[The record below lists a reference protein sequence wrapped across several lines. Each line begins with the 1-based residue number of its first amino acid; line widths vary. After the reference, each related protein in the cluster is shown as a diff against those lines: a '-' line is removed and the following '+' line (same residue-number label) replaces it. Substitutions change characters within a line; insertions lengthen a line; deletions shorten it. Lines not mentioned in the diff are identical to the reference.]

1 MIWNY
6 AVQIL
11 YNPILAL
18 VKSSVLVFLLR
29 IFGKKDGVRTVIIV
43 LNTLNLMQ
51 MVAIFFAVLFQCW
64 PIAFNWDPT
73 VKGGHCVQ
81 QSILFTTQAALNIFT
96 DLLILGLPLWIFVG
110 LNIPK
115 RTKIAL
121 LFVFLLGFM

>member
-29 IFGKKDGVRTVIIV
+29 LFGGKKGVRRFIIS
-43 LNTLNLMQ
+43 LNVVNLMQ
-51 MVAIFFAVLFQCW
+51 MTAVFFAILFQCL

-73 VKGGHCVQ
+73 IKGGHCVEQ
-81 QSILFTTQAALNIFT
+81 RVLFTTTAAFNILT
-96 DLLILGLPLWIFVG
+96 DLVVLGLPLWILVD
-110 LNIPK
+110 LNIPR
-115 RTKIAL
+115 RTKFAL
-121 LFVFLLGFM
+121 MFVFLLGLL

>member
-18 VKSSVLVFLLR
+18 VKSSVLCFLLR
-29 IFGKKDGVRTVIIV
+29 LFGQKKGLRRFIIG
-43 LNTLNLMQ
+43 LNVVNLSQ
-51 MVAIFFAVLFQCW
+51 MTAVFFAILFQCT

-73 VKGGHCVQ
+73 IKGGHCVQ
-81 QSILFTTQAALNIFT
+81 QRVLFTTTAVFSIVT
-96 DLLILGLPLWIFVG
+96 DLIVLGLPLWIFID

-115 RTKIAL
+115 RTKIPL
-121 LFVFLLGFM
+121 LFVFLLGFL